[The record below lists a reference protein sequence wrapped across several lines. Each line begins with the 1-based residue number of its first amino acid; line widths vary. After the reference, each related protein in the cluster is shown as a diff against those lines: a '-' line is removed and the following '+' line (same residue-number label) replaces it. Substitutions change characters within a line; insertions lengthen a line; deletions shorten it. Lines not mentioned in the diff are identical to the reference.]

1 MTLLSKLTLSEISPR
16 DRINPVLRKRLKLV
30 EQLDIQITA
39 AECVVNDEEYLHS
52 VRQWVRVEGSEEK
65 KLIIKP
71 VRFRYWWWTANN
83 GKVMLALRQGNR
95 VMELG
100 EGKQSIEVGEIDKL
114 PEVLK
119 TLREAVIA
127 GELDEQLKVSPF
139 VRPIPNA
146 KPSKA

>member
-16 DRINPVLRKRLKLV
+16 DRINPVVRKRLKLLG
-30 EQLDIQITA
+30 QLDIQITA

-52 VRQWVRVEGSEEK
+52 VRQWVRVEGSNEK
-65 KLIIKP
+65 QLITKP
-71 VRFRYWWWTANN
+71 VRVRYWWWTANT

-95 VMELG
+95 VMDLG
-100 EGKQSIEVGEIDKL
+100 DGKQSVEVGDIANL

-119 TLREAVIA
+119 TLRDAVAA

-139 VRPIPNA
+139 VRPLPKKGA
-146 KPSKA
+146 KA